1 MNAGGGGGGAGG
13 VGGNG
18 GATLGGNGGVGKQW
32 VDGQFYSGGGGGAA
46 GADGINGGV
55 GNGGAGGNGGG
66 GRGDWNAVYLTAG
79 VAQTGELSSYFL
91 CHQNSIPTLFSV
103 LHHFFPPRY
112 TPTHPIFENQ
122 YNSKFTW
129 LLKIM

>member
-1 MNAGGGGGGAGG
+1 M
-13 VGGNG
+13 
-18 GATLGGNGGVGKQW
+18 GGNGGVGKQW

-66 GRGDWNAVYLTAG
+66 GHGDWNAVYLTAG
-79 VAQTGELSSYFL
+79 VAQTGELSSYFYATKIQSL
-91 CHQNSIPTLFSV
+91 PFFRYFIIFS
-103 LHHFFPPRY
+103 LHATHL
-112 TPTHPIFENQ
+112 HPIFENQ

>member
-18 GATLGGNGGVGKQW
+18 GATLGGNGGVGMQW
-32 VDGQFYSGGGGGAA
+32 VDGQFYSGGGGGGA
-46 GADGINGGV
+46 GADGNNGGV
-55 GNGGAGGNGGG
+55 GGNGGG
-66 GRGDWNAVYLTAG
+66 GHGDWNAVYLTAG
-79 VAQTGELSSYFL
+79 VAQTGELSSYFYATKIQSL
-91 CHQNSIPTLFSV
+91 PFFRYFIIFS
-103 LHHFFPPRY
+103 LHA
-112 TPTHPIFENQ
+112 TPTPIFGNQ